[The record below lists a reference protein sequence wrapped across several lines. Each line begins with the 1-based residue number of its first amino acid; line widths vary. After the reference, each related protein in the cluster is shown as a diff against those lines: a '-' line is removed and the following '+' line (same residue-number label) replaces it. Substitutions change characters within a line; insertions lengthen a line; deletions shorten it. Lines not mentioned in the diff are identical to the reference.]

1 MAVRTKELVRLTAKE
16 GEKMAIGRTQEVTI
30 ETQNIMST
38 SELLQEV
45 NNAIYKIAVAG
56 QEYKIGSRYLKRA
69 DLKELYKIRND
80 LMAQEQAENSTG
92 LLDDCYVAIFDK
104 R

>member
-1 MAVRTKELVRLTAKE
+1 MA
-16 GEKMAIGRTQEVTI
+16 GGNTQGVTL
-30 ETQNIMST
+30 QNTMLMST
-38 SELLQEV
+38 PELLKEV

-80 LMAQEQAENSTG
+80 LMAQEASENQTG
-92 LLDDCYVAIFDK
+92 FFDDCYVAVFDK

>member
-1 MAVRTKELVRLTAKE
+1 MA
-16 GEKMAIGRTQEVTI
+16 GGNTQEITL
-30 ETQNIMST
+30 QNTMLMST
-38 SELLQEV
+38 PELLQEV

-80 LMAQEQAENSTG
+80 LMAQEAAENQTSFF
-92 LLDDCYVAIFDK
+92 DDCYVAVFDK

>member
-1 MAVRTKELVRLTAKE
+1 MA
-16 GEKMAIGRTQEVTI
+16 GGNTQEVTL
-30 ETQNIMST
+30 QNTMLMST
-38 SELLQEV
+38 PELLQEV

-80 LMAQEQAENSTG
+80 LMAQETSENQTG
-92 LLDDCYVAIFDK
+92 FFDDCYVAVFDK